1 MYTGIL
7 KYRDNEAELAGAL
20 AHEVGHAE
28 RRHGTRQ
35 LTKSM
40 GIQMVLDNLMDGE
53 RSQYF

>member
-1 MYTGIL
+1 MYPGIL